1 MSAPKFTPG
10 PWRWDSVYWEGRKIA
25 EHLVTDHRPVTCN
38 DPLIFSLREDWI
50 GKQSEDREAAKK
62 LIAAA
67 PEMYEALRAIVELH
81 DRGHIEGLENST
93 EGETGTLRAA
103 RSALGKAGGE

>member
-1 MSAPKFTPG
+1 VSAPKFTPG
-10 PWRWDSVYWEGRKIA
+10 PWCWDSVYWEGRKIA

-50 GKQSEDREAAKK
+50 GKQSEDREAAKR

-67 PEMYEALRAIVELH
+67 PELYAALEMLVRFHES
-81 DRGHIEGLENST
+81 EPQPGLSSWHEWLTRSL
-93 EGETGTLRAA
+93 EQA
-103 RSALGKAGGE
+103 RSALGKAGWA